1 MRTRNRWV
9 NLRLLLPAF
18 PLDQVESCLWFTC
31 EPVGRLCVDPLR
43 AVLARRAVLRW
54 ILINT
59 GERGGGQELVAHAK
73 ALLKRTANELPA
85 EASADAFC
93 SFTFDDARGCG
104 GGASRE
110 TGAGERPPHSP
121 GCRET
126 PGPFAGYEATSRFGI
141 GLPRRPYP
149 YGVALF
155 PEPFRRLVHYTGRPK
170 PEAAR

>member
-1 MRTRNRWV
+1 M
-9 NLRLLLPAF
+9 
-18 PLDQVESCLWFTC
+18 SCLLK
-31 EPVGRLCVDPLR
+31 PVGGLCVDPLR
-43 AVLARRAVLRW
+43 AVLARRAVLRR

-110 TGAGERPPHSP
+110 TGAGERPGTLCRPLSVRSAAATFSIACPAGSKAGAAAGGGGGAGGRRGGGPPLPAGFGADGGGGLAAPPPP
-121 GCRET
+121 G
-126 PGPFAGYEATSRFGI
+126 
-141 GLPRRPYP
+141 
-149 YGVALF
+149 ALV
-155 PEPFRRLVHYTGRPK
+155 L
-170 PEAAR
+170 AALLDLGGMLSV

>member
-1 MRTRNRWV
+1 M
-9 NLRLLLPAF
+9 
-18 PLDQVESCLWFTC
+18 SCLLK
-31 EPVGRLCVDPLR
+31 PVGGLCVDPLR
-43 AVLARRAVLRW
+43 AVLARRAVLRR

-110 TGAGERPPHSP
+110 TGAGERPGTLCRPLSVRSAAATFSIACPAGSKAGAAAGGGGAGGRRGGGPPLPAGFGADGGGGLAAPPPP
-121 GCRET
+121 G
-126 PGPFAGYEATSRFGI
+126 
-141 GLPRRPYP
+141 
-149 YGVALF
+149 ALV
-155 PEPFRRLVHYTGRPK
+155 L
-170 PEAAR
+170 AALLDLGGMLSV